1 MSKLT
6 LREREKSGERE
17 REKSGEREREREEWR
32 EIEIERGINVI
43 ETIAR

>member
-6 LREREKSGERE
+6 LRERERE
-17 REKSGEREREREEWR
+17 EWREREREREEWR
-32 EIEIERGINVI
+32 EREIERGINVI